1 MGKFSKKF
9 KLKVVKYCIE
19 KNHSYRDAA
28 KHFNLKDVK
37 AVSYWVSKYQMHGI
51 KGLEKNKQEY
61 DGNFKQ
67 AVVEY
72 MHDNHLSLRQTAI
85 KFNLSNHSVIGRW
98 EHTYYEKGPQA
109 LYQKQC
115 GKILN
120 MKSKPKKDNLSKEKN
135 NKELLEEIEQLRM
148 ENAYLKKLQALI
160 QQRTKPKQ

>member
-9 KLKVVKYCIE
+9 KLRVVKYCIE
-19 KNHSYRDAA
+19 KNHSYGDAA

-37 AVSYWVSKYQMHGI
+37 AISYWVSKYQEHGI

-61 DGNFKQ
+61 DGKFKQ
-67 AVVEY
+67 TEVEY
-72 MHDNHLSLRQTAI
+72 MHDNHLSLRQTAV
-85 KFNLSNHSVIGRW
+85 KFNLSNHTVVGRW
-98 EHTYYEKGPQA
+98 ENIYYEKGPQV
-109 LYQKQC
+109 LYQKQS
-115 GKILN
+115 GKNSN
-120 MKSKPKKDNLSKEKN
+120 MKSKTKKDNLSKEKN